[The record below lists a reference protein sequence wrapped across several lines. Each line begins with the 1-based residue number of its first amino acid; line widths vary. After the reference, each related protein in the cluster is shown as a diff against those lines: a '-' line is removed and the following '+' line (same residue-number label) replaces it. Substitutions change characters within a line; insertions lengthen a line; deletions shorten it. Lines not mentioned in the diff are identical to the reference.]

1 MKFFI
6 DTADIKEI
14 QERAS
19 MAIIDGVTTHPS
31 LVAKVGR
38 SFRAHHP
45 LTDSGLAPFLK
56 DWEKVPK

>member
-14 QERAS
+14 QEAAS
-19 MAIIDGVTTHPS
+19 MGIIDGVTT
-31 LVAKVGR
+31 
-38 SFRAHHP
+38 
-45 LTDSGLAPFLK
+45 TDSGLAPFLK